1 MNNTEDR
8 AYMVEWKV
16 YHDLD
21 NVYDLFFSVRE
32 NDNIF
37 FKRSWNILM
46 FKNWNKSKVFEFQS
60 QTITIENM
68 KQMYTI
74 VCNM

>member
-1 MNNTEDR
+1 MNNTEDK

-21 NVYDLFFSVRE
+21 SAYDLFFSVRD
-32 NDNIF
+32 NSNIF

-46 FKNWNKSKVFEFQS
+46 FKNGNKSKVFEYWS
-60 QTITIENM
+60 NTITIENM

-74 VCNM
+74 ASNM